1 MYSWGNKGTK
11 QPFKNILF
19 TRSISIMSTI
29 STTGKVF
36 NVIKEGTIRSNDFI
50 EYIRQMV
57 KYMKSNMN
65 IENREIELILDNW
78 AVHSVKATIQAL
90 KEIGICIYFIPPY
103 CPELAPI
110 ENYFSILKQE
120 VLSKW
125 EATQINLNSSE
136 GKEFIMKWSESLQES
151 IIRSLW
157 DNHLDEIKNIIQSN
171 KNLI

>member
-1 MYSWGNKGTK
+1 
-11 QPFKNILF
+11 
-19 TRSISIMSTI
+19 MSTI

-65 IENREIELILDNW
+65 IENREIGLILDNW
-78 AVHSVKATIQAL
+78 AVHSAKATIQAL
-90 KEIGICIYFIPPY
+90 KEIGICINFIPPY

-110 ENYFSILKQE
+110 ENYFSILKKKE

-136 GKEFIMKWSESLQES
+136 GKEFIMKWSESL
-151 IIRSLW
+151 
-157 DNHLDEIKNIIQSN
+157 
-171 KNLI
+171 